1 MEKEELIYI
10 ILEYFRN
17 DEITGKGIL
26 MMKNGEIYEG
36 EMKNGKMIG
45 NGKLISKDGITYEG
59 LFNNELIN

>member
-1 MEKEELIYI
+1 MMKL
-10 ILEYFRN
+10 L
-17 DEITGKGIL
+17 GKGIL

-59 LFNNELIN
+59 LFN

>member
-1 MEKEELIYI
+1 
-10 ILEYFRN
+10 
-17 DEITGKGIL
+17 

-59 LFNNELIN
+59 LFNNEIIN